1 MKLVSF
7 KDFCA
12 MPVGTVFQEY
22 QPHYL
27 GELCIF
33 GGALPEGSD
42 DPRDFLYASLLPS
55 CMLGNYWHSEHVK
68 LTNGSMTN
76 DDGYYIVTPS
86 DYGRWALYE
95 YDRQYL
101 IWEDA
106 DRKRLA
112 DWLLN
117 PTEAATQMND
127 GPLAI
132 IETP

>member
-7 KDFCA
+7 KDLCA

-42 DPRDFLYASLLPS
+42 DPRDFLQASLLPS
-55 CMLGNYWHSEHVK
+55 CMLGSYWHSEPMK
-68 LTNGSMTN
+68 LADGSVTNE
-76 DDGYYIVTPS
+76 DGCYIVTPS

-95 YDRQYL
+95 HDRQYL
-101 IWEDA
+101 IWEEE

-112 DWLLN
+112 GWLLD
-117 PTEAATQMND
+117 PAKAADQMQD
-127 GPLAI
+127 ASYTI
-132 IETP
+132 IKTP